1 MTIQNMMSRVKK
13 QIPIIGTILVAVLIL
28 FHYRLYYL
36 FDTGIGFGFEI
47 LIYLVLFIVY
57 CLFNWDSW
65 DGDILI
71 CLFIYSVIAF
81 FSSFISIYV
90 IECKVFYATTA
101 KKHGMVYTSVV
112 KSTYP
117 YRGSPRC
124 TVRLFNDV
132 RTRKKRIGLSRK
144 WNVRRKDTII
154 VSFPEL
160 PKENESFYFNIY
172 STKCYEP
179 HPNELQIEYC
189 TNGVRLCNK
198 IHSLKDTPTKDEL
211 MDFLL
216 RKKNHKIKVISAV
229 VEKKSKSFIFFDVPQ
244 SDELLFAHRRFNSY
258 SEQQKVLI
266 AYDVDKIQAFYVCNS
281 SPSDEEYKRYNTPTG
296 LPLTPKYY
304 IEALGNNGKTSE

>member
-1 MTIQNMMSRVKK
+1 MMSRVKEH
-13 QIPIIGTILVAVLIL
+13 ISIIGTILVAVLIL

-36 FDTGIGFGFEI
+36 FDTGIGFGFEF

-90 IECKVFYATTA
+90 IERKVFYATTA

-117 YRGSPRC
+117 FWGNPRC
-124 TVRLFNDV
+124 TVCLFNDV
-132 RTRKKRIGLSRK
+132 RTRKERIGLSRK

-229 VEKKSKSFIFFDVPQ
+229 VEKKSKDFIFFDVPQ

-266 AYDVDKIQAFYVCNS
+266 AYDVDKIQAFYVCNP

>member
-1 MTIQNMMSRVKK
+1 MMSRVKK
-13 QIPIIGTILVAVLIL
+13 HIPIIGTILVAVLIL

-81 FSSFISIYV
+81 FSSFFSIYV
-90 IECKVFYATTA
+90 IERKVFYATTA

-117 YRGSPRC
+117 FWGNPRC
-124 TVRLFNDV
+124 TVCLFNDV
-132 RTRKKRIGLSRK
+132 RTRKEQIGLSRK

-160 PKENESFYFNIY
+160 PKENESFYYNIY

-189 TNGVRLCNK
+189 TNGVKLSNK

-211 MDFLL
+211 MEFLL
-216 RKKNHKIKVISAV
+216 RKKNHTAKVISAV
-229 VEKKSKSFIFFDVPQ
+229 VVKNSKKYVYFDAPQ
-244 SDELLFAHRRFNSY
+244 SDELLFAHKRVEKTAYR
-258 SEQQKVLI
+258 ERQRVLI
-266 AYDVDKIQAFYVCNS
+266 AYDVDKPQAFYVCNP
-281 SPSDEEYKRYNTPTG
+281 SPSNEEYERYNTQTG
-296 LPLTPKYY
+296 LPLTQEYY